1 MPDDTLATPHDHNKN
16 NLRYVYVYL
25 FICLFIYVYR
35 WSFGVVLY
43 EIFTVG
49 MFRAIFVR

>member
-1 MPDDTLATPHDHNKN
+1 MYINIL
-16 NLRYVYVYL
+16 YL
-25 FICLFIYVYR
+25 YCR

-49 MFRAIFVR
+49 MFAFRKTV